1 MGRKVQ
7 YTNSVRSQNIFL
19 SEEDM
24 NVLYNLISGWEE
36 GSVFHE
42 EGRKSFEG
50 KRVMII
56 VNDKVEFDYYV
67 KELKE

>member
-42 EGRKSFEG
+42 EGRKSFKE
-50 KRVMII
+50 KII
-56 VNDKVEFDYYV
+56 
-67 KELKE
+67 